1 MEWKIIR
8 CFTYVIILDLNK
20 DNKTET
26 VQGHNEP
33 IELSFEQQ
41 QNVEHPSS
49 SKPERPNSLTG
60 PGGTLTRRLFCYHAP
75 NQSLLA
81 GSGQSPTRPPNS
93 LLPSGIFTSK

>member
-1 MEWKIIR
+1 MY
-8 CFTYVIILDLNK
+8 FVLDLNK

-41 QNVEHPSS
+41 QQHLVEQPSS

-75 NQSLLA
+75 NQSLLT
-81 GSGQSPTRPPNS
+81 GSGQSPTRPSNS
-93 LLPSGIFTSK
+93 LLPPGKLVAHLIYKAIF

>member
-1 MEWKIIR
+1 M
-8 CFTYVIILDLNK
+8 FFLDLNK

-33 IELSFEQQ
+33 VELSFEQQ
-41 QNVEHPSS
+41 QHVAEQPSS

-75 NQSLLA
+75 NQSLLT
-81 GSGQSPTRPPNS
+81 GSSQSPTRPPSS
-93 LLPSGIFTSK
+93 LLPSGNNLTAEL

>member
-1 MEWKIIR
+1 M
-8 CFTYVIILDLNK
+8 NK

-26 VQGHNEP
+26 VQGHHEQVD
-33 IELSFEQQ
+33 LGFEQQ
-41 QNVEHPSS
+41 KHGEQPSS

-81 GSGQSPTRPPNS
+81 GSGQSPTRPLNS
-93 LLPSGIFTSK
+93 LLPSGNFITKYSMK

>member
-1 MEWKIIR
+1 MLIFIS
-8 CFTYVIILDLNK
+8 FIILDLNK

-33 IELSFEQQ
+33 VELSFEQQ
-41 QNVEHPSS
+41 QQQHVAEQPSS

-75 NQSLLA
+75 NQSLLV

-93 LLPSGIFTSK
+93 LLPSGN

>member
-1 MEWKIIR
+1 M
-8 CFTYVIILDLNK
+8 NK

-33 IELSFEQQ
+33 VELSFEHQHQ
-41 QNVEHPSS
+41 HQHVAEQPSS

-60 PGGTLTRRLFCYHAP
+60 PGGTLTRRLFCYHGP
-75 NQSLLA
+75 NQSL

-93 LLPSGIFTSK
+93 LLPSGKLTTYCIIQI

>member
-1 MEWKIIR
+1 
-8 CFTYVIILDLNK
+8 LNK

-41 QNVEHPSS
+41 HHVSEQPSS

-75 NQSLLA
+75 NQLLA
-81 GSGQSPTRPPNS
+81 GSGQSPTRPLNS
-93 LLPSGIFTSK
+93 LLPTGNETTLYILSSLLIFVFYVFRL